1 MSKQWTL
8 IVTIWV
14 GVAIAALAA
23 AFTLE
28 DSAAWTTFSAL
39 LAGAIAVVSLIH
51 VLRGSVSGAV
61 REQVYVAA
69 GSFLVLSLATL
80 LTLVI

>member
-8 IVTIWV
+8 ILTIWA
-14 GVAIAALAA
+14 GVALAA
-23 AFTLE
+23 LISTITLD

-39 LAGAIAVVSLIH
+39 LAGAIAIVSLVH
-51 VLRGSVSGAV
+51 VLRGSVTGAV

-69 GSFLVLSLATL
+69 GSFLILAFATVLTL
-80 LTLVI
+80 LF